1 MTNKTNGSD
10 PVRASNA
17 SNDPRVPTSL
27 RDFSWPQATLVQHE
41 KKTLNPE
48 CVPFVPPA
56 AKSTLV
62 SKLSPFSQ
70 EFIPAIGQPER
81 SVAPFHDRVLRIAPS
96 REDLST
102 ANDLNKNVAML
113 KDRSRPASS
122 EPGMTTSQGP
132 TPVGATT
139 STVVKPELAAVD
151 SSSIPQGSLDTPA
164 KTENATSKVTNN
176 VTITKNAKSIPP
188 HLRGLPPKAP
198 KLEPAATLAMP
209 SPPVAANAPLKNTD
223 IIQAEA
229 KTMKA
234 WLDTFEKHAMGQS
247 VPDERST
254 SRPTSE
260 GRLID
265 LDVEDTERSLNTDSA
280 PGANVPANVHEVRNG
295 LKDERYNLANSADPY
310 LQHLSREPTVSA
322 LGDNF
327 AKIKMDQSNTETPSD
342 NQPVSVREAGTTRKS
357 EDDFVDIDEVDERV
371 SNFKAQRPATG
382 NESNI
387 AADFLTAYNSNL
399 SGVKSKYDQAVKS
412 VNDFSSNGAYVEA
425 RYHKDIYLDP
435 VSLFIQPRIDGS
447 ADANIGLHRSEYRGY
462 T

>member
-1 MTNKTNGSD
+1 VTNRTNGSD

-81 SVAPFHDRVLRIAPS
+81 SVGPFHNRVLRIAPS

-122 EPGMTTSQGP
+122 EAGMTTSQGP

-139 STVVKPELAAVD
+139 STVIKPELAAID
-151 SSSIPQGSLDTPA
+151 SSSIPHGSLDTPA

-176 VTITKNAKSIPP
+176 VTITKNAISIPP

-229 KTMKA
+229 ETMKA
-234 WLDTFEKHAMGQS
+234 WLDTFEKQAMAQS
-247 VPDERST
+247 VPDKRSN
-254 SRPTSE
+254 SRPSSE
-260 GRLID
+260 DRLID
-265 LDVEDTERSLNTDSA
+265 LDVEDTGRSLNTKSA
-280 PGANVPANVHEVRNG
+280 PGANVPTNVQAAWKAF
-295 LKDERYNLANSADPY
+295 KDERYNTANSLDPY

-322 LGDNF
+322 LGDNS
-327 AKIKMDQSNTETPSD
+327 AKTKKDQRNTEAPSD
-342 NQPVSVREAGTTRKS
+342 HQPARVREAGTTLTN
-357 EDDFVDIDEVDERV
+357 EDDFVDTEEVNERV
-371 SNFKAQRPATG
+371 SNFKAQRPASG

-387 AADFLTAYNSNL
+387 ATDFLTAYNSKL

-412 VNDFSSNGAYVEA
+412 EKDFSSNGAHVEA
-425 RYHKDIYLDP
+425 RYHNDIYLDP
-435 VSLFIQPRIDGS
+435 VSLFIQPRIDDS

-462 T
+462 A